1 MANTKTKKK
10 SAEKAVETE
19 VIKLDAQGQPV
30 GRLAAQV
37 ASYLQGK
44 HRPDYAPYLEGVTVV
59 EVEHADQVKL
69 TGHKWS
75 DKIYYHHTGYLGNL
89 KAISAEDLH
98 KKKPHEL
105 LRLAVLG
112 MLPKNRL
119 RSRRIKRLKFI

>member
-1 MANTKTKKK
+1 MDKTKEKK
-10 SAEKAVETE
+10 RSADKAVEAE

-30 GRLAAQV
+30 GRLASQIAT
-37 ASYLQGK
+37 YLQGK

-59 EVEHADQVKL
+59 EVEHADQVQL

-75 DKIYYHHTGYLGNL
+75 DKIYYHHTGYLGHL
-89 KAISAEDLH
+89 KSISAEDLH
-98 KKKPHEL
+98 QKKPHEI

-119 RSRRIKRLKFI
+119 RSRRIKRLKFV